1 MMYPLDG
8 DSVVSPCN
16 VIVLIHVCIMD
27 LTNDRT
33 VAVDKWSPVDED
45 YLMEKDKFDY
55 KIG

>member
-33 VAVDKWSPVDED
+33 AAVDKWSPVDED